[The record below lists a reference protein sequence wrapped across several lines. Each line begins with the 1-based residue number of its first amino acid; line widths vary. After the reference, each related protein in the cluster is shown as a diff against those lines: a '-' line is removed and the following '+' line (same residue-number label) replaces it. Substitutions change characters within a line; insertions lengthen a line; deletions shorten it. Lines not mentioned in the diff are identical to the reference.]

1 MTKVPSSFFAG
12 AEMMTFLAPPSMWAC
27 ALVAS
32 VKKPVDS
39 TTTSAPTSP
48 HEMAAGSFSAKILMV
63 LSPTVME
70 SSVYDTSSASTP
82 STESY
87 LSRCAM
93 LLLSI
98 RSLAATISTSAP
110 DACTARKKLRPMRP
124 KPLIPTRTVT
134 VGAAFHLMRGVPQ
147 GPRHLGVTSTLDL
160 SMTAPATVRGTGE

>member
-1 MTKVPSSFFAG
+1 MTKVPSSLEAG

-39 TTTSAPTSP
+39 MTMSAPTSP
-48 HEMAAGSFSAKILMV
+48 QAMSAGFFSAKILMV
-63 LSPTVME
+63 EPPTVIE
-70 SSVYDTSSASTP
+70 SSVTETSSASTP

-87 LSRCAM
+87 LSRWAM

-98 RSLAATISTSAP
+98 RSLAATISMSAP
-110 DACTARKKLRPMRP
+110 DAWTARKKLRPMRP

-134 VGAAFHLMRGVPQ
+134 VCAAFHLMRGVPQ
-147 GPRHLGVTSTLDL
+147 
-160 SMTAPATVRGTGE
+160 VRGTLGLPPP